1 MERVYNGILQESLD
15 NMEQIFNVIESYSTS
30 MSDAE
35 RLALIHEAAD
45 RIDRNYDDLRLFN
58 QHNVLLTLQRAKGK
72 KEVEQMRRLYGI
84 AN

>member
-1 MERVYNGILQESLD
+1 MERVYSGILQESLD
-15 NMEQIFNVIESYSTS
+15 NMEQIFTVIESYSTS

-35 RLALIHEAAD
+35 RLTLINEAAD
-45 RIDRNYDDLRLFN
+45 RIDANYDDLRLFN
-58 QHNVLLTLQRAKGK
+58 QQNVLLTLQRAKSK